1 MSGVICLQGG
11 AEFGS
16 ACIDMDREVLARS
29 PSGAV
34 VVIAGAASP
43 GREHAAAIRNARRHY
58 SKLTDRQVV
67 GAPDPRRDLAGTMS
81 ALDGAGMVVLP
92 GGSPR
97 RLLDVLALG
106 VGQRLREIHEAGCSL
121 SGASAG
127 AMVLCSHTMVPGE
140 GMTTGLGLIDGI
152 AIPHFD
158 GTDWWDLD
166 LPGEVV
172 RWGLPE
178 CGGILVTDDS
188 VEPIGSGQAMRLLD
202 GVASRL
208 L

>member
-1 MSGVICLQGG
+1 MSGLICLQGG
-11 AEFGS
+11 AEFGTS
-16 ACIDMDREVLARS
+16 CIDMDLEVLARS
-29 PSGAV
+29 PAGAV
-34 VVIAGAASP
+34 VVVAGAASP
-43 GREHAAAIRNARRHY
+43 GREHSIATRNAARHY
-58 SKLTDRQVV
+58 SKLTDREVL
-67 GAPDPRRDLAGTMS
+67 GAPDPRNDLDGAMS
-81 ALDGAGMVVLP
+81 ALDGAGLVVLP

-97 RLLDVLALG
+97 RLLDVLELG
-106 VGQRLREIHEAGCSL
+106 IGQRLRELHGTGCSL

-140 GMTTGLGLIDGI
+140 GMTRGLGLVDGI

-166 LPGEVV
+166 LPDEVA

-178 CGGILVTDDS
+178 CGGILVTDES
-188 VEPIGSGQAMRLLD
+188 IEPIGSGEAMRLID

>member
-1 MSGVICLQGG
+1 MSGLICLQGG
-11 AEFGS
+11 AEFGP

-29 PSGAV
+29 PAGAV
-34 VVIAGAASP
+34 VVLAGAASP
-43 GREHAAAIRNARRHY
+43 GREHSGAIRNARRHY

-67 GAPDPRRDLAGTMS
+67 GAPDPRGDLDGAMS
-81 ALDGAGMVVLP
+81 ALDGAGLVVLP

-97 RLLDVLALG
+97 RLLDVLEMG
-106 VGQRLREIHEAGCSL
+106 IGQKLLQLHETGCSL

-127 AMVLCSHTMVPGE
+127 AMVLCSHTMVPGA
-140 GMTTGLGLIDGI
+140 GVTTGLGLIEGI

-158 GTDWWDLD
+158 GTNWWDLD

-178 CGGILVTDDS
+178 CGGILFTDDS
-188 VEPIGSGQAMRLLD
+188 VEPIGSGQATRLLD

>member
-1 MSGVICLQGG
+1 MSGLICLQGG
-11 AEFGS
+11 AEFGTP
-16 ACIDMDREVLARS
+16 CIDMDLQVLARS
-29 PSGAV
+29 PAGAV
-34 VVIAGAASP
+34 VVMAGAASP
-43 GREHAAAIRNARRHY
+43 GREHSAATRNAMRHY
-58 SKLTDRQVV
+58 SKLTDREVV
-67 GAPDPRRDLAGTMS
+67 GAPDPRRDLGGTMS
-81 ALDGAGMVVLP
+81 ALEGAGLVVLP

-97 RLLDVLALG
+97 RLLDVLELG
-106 VGQRLREIHEAGCSL
+106 IGHRLRELHEAGCSL

-140 GMTTGLGLIDGI
+140 GITAGLGLVDGI

-188 VEPIGSGQAMRLLD
+188 IEPTGSGEAMRMTD